1 MDICDLCTSCLI
13 ETYEFFVI
21 YKKSE
26 TYFLSLLDSSGQ
38 SAIKIESIDL
48 PMNHDT
54 SEQPLETEYMAI
66 EEAPESI
73 HFDVKTEYEED
84 EEEDANE
91 QIDSEPEA
99 GDDWFSAGN
108 VSDGSSEE
116 HEEDE
121 VENEA
126 VEYEVANDSEPE
138 HAKESKKTVPKGSSK
153 RKVICDICGKIL
165 TGSTRLDV
173 HKSKF
178 DAIEWE
184 FQINNFISTGYHTGE
199 RPFPCKECD
208 KSFHTEFGLE
218 RHSQVHPG
226 GDRKCELMK
235 LKN

>member
-1 MDICDLCTSCLI
+1 MTEINSFQSSCRICTANCTDARSIFDEIHDGKRAVDLLEYCLQQPINTNGCFPMDICDLCTSCLI

-178 DAIEWE
+178 DAIE
-184 FQINNFISTGYHTGE
+184 
-199 RPFPCKECD
+199 
-208 KSFHTEFGLE
+208 
-218 RHSQVHPG
+218 
-226 GDRKCELMK
+226 
-235 LKN
+235 